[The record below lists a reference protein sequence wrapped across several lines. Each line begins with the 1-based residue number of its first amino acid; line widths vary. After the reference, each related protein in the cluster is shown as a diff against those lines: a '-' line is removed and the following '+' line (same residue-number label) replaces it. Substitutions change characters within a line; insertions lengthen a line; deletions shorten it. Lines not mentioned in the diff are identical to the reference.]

1 MESMDL
7 PIICVSAFAAVFLLL
22 SVLAGVMRII
32 IILFPEKTHSADAD
46 AAVIAAAASVVS
58 SLYPGSS
65 ITRIEELK

>member
-1 MESMDL
+1 MDL

-32 IILFPEKTHSADAD
+32 VVLFPEKAGVTDTVA
-46 AAVIAAAASVVS
+46 AAAASAVTA
-58 SLYPGSS
+58 LYPGTR